1 MMIVRTENTLH
12 YRGNRIVGS
21 VALARAGTVG
31 NWQGKEDQAAAH
43 FNAIITGIVRRA
55 EAIENKNLSLADV
68 IDTAWGEWAGRPE
81 LLSVTVFEADAYA
94 QNLLDR
100 IN

>member
-1 MMIVRTENTLH
+1 MIVRVGDTLH
-12 YRGNRIVGS
+12 YRGKRIVGA

-31 NWQGKEDQAAAH
+31 NWQGKEGQAAEH

-55 EAIENKNLSLADV
+55 ETIENKNLSLADV
-68 IDTAWGEWAGRPE
+68 IDTAWGEWAGRLE
-81 LLSVTVFEADAYA
+81 LLSIDAFAAETYA

-100 IN
+100 TN